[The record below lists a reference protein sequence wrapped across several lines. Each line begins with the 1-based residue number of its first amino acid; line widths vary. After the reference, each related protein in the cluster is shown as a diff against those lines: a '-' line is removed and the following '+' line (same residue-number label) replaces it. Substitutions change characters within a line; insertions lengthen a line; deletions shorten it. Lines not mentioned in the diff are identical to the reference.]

1 MYAWLYRTIQF
12 SLRNMFC
19 ISLSCLLQSFP
30 SPSLKDL
37 HLPVSGSATLALYL
51 WYVQTCQDSC
61 VFLYFFPLLWTII
74 CPLLLRNTWTGDL
87 FANSIPENI
96 RFKLL
101 MVIVKSFARFDMV
114 WKGWDAWTSL
124 VWCFFFGLK
133 VKRLTSL
140 VFIHSDHTANMG
152 MIDAWWKENTIDLFF
167 KWRDHRSKCR
177 IWHCSHERWYRSS

>member
-1 MYAWLYRTIQF
+1 MLGSIE
-12 SLRNMFC
+12 
-19 ISLSCLLQSFP
+19 LSSSVSETCFVFP
-30 SPSLKDL
+30 SAVCFK
-37 HLPVSGSATLALYL
+37 V
-51 WYVQTCQDSC
+51 
-61 VFLYFFPLLWTII
+61 FPLPPLKI
-74 CPLLLRNTWTGDL
+74 CTYLLVAQQLLRYTCGMFRRVKTHVFSYTSFHFSERSFAHFCWEILEQGDL

-167 KWRDHRSKCR
+167 KWRDHWSKCR